1 MGKEQSLS
9 VLLSQILSTLKNMS
23 VSYGCD
29 YITGT
34 DANLARKGKITSM
47 IVNEDSTGIT
57 SFIENINGV
66 ETSVTSRSYIT
77 IGNNLKVNTL
87 IVFDAP
93 VTSITL
99 AAGSAYV
106 YYKDI

>member
-1 MGKEQSLS
+1 MGQEQSLS
-9 VLLSQILSTLKNMS
+9 KLLLQILSTLKNMS
-23 VSYGCD
+23 ASYGCD

-34 DANLARKGKITSM
+34 SANLARKGKIASM
-47 IVNEDSTGIT
+47 IINEDSTGIT

-66 ETSVTSRSYIT
+66 ETSVTSRSYIAV
-77 IGNNLKVNTL
+77 GNNLKQGTL

-93 VTSITL
+93 VTSVTL
-99 AAGSAYV
+99 AAGSAWV